1 MYYISTTSAQF
12 SNFVLWLV
20 FDCIM
25 FETQVFNYISRVFF
39 VLYVKCIIMQCMY
52 IHCFIDMHV
61 LVMFRNFRN
70 LTYLYVLHLF
80 LIFTFSIFFV
90 VVFKI
95 LDHQYLISR
104 LQVKLQN
111 IIIFFLHTMYFNIL
125 QYTNVFFVVFNAK
138 FTYNLYFYK
147 YSDFKA
153 RGSIFI
159 FCLQNITNLP
169 WLRRKSGLK
178 CIIQYLLKKVSES
191 YQ

>member
-1 MYYISTTSAQF
+1 MHHYA
-12 SNFVLWLV
+12 
-20 FDCIM
+20 
-25 FETQVFNYISRVFF
+25 
-39 VLYVKCIIMQCMY
+39 
-52 IHCFIDMHV
+52 MHV
-61 LVMFRNFRN
+61 HTLFYRYACIGHVFKHYKYFRN
-70 LTYLYVLHLF
+70 LTYINVLNLF

-90 VVFKI
+90 FVFKI

-111 IIIFFLHTMYFNIL
+111 IIIFFFTYFNIL

-169 WLRRKSGLK
+169 
-178 CIIQYLLKKVSES
+178 
-191 YQ
+191 